1 MEEVNNNRLIAII
14 LGLIGGI
21 IGTTPWVL
29 IYVYGNMIVAILA
42 VFIAMAAWKGY
53 KLAKGKVDKYVPTII
68 VIISLISITVATF
81 IIIPALL
88 LLKEGHAVNVNAI
101 KQLYEYNSFARA
113 ISGDYIISIIFT
125 LLGISG
131 VISNMKNHV
140 ETGKDINLLSYTTI
154 TDEEKT
160 IIREAFEK
168 IDAFEKYNAKPK
180 SLILE
185 QLKDNDKILLNKF
198 INRGIVRRYKGNYY
212 YSDKF
217 ANNPD
222 KERIKSSFKLVLYVF
237 IILIII
243 TIIGSLLS
251 SKNSN
256 NDDNNNT
263 YEDEIITYNEVIQD
277 NIIKYNVPSNFIEV
291 EKYRKERTY
300 YYTPKIDK
308 TGYSGIISA
317 SYGTTDYT
325 LDEYNEFKQLLKET
339 YVDTKDKDVIS
350 SKMNEFTN
358 SNSYKVI
365 EIITE
370 YQDETYPCTEYMY
383 YIVNE
388 KFYGLIYLTDY
399 YSKYVK
405 NIKEV
410 AYSMVDKF
418 DFIEGDVTYE

>member
-14 LGLIGGI
+14 ISLIGGI
-21 IGTTPWVL
+21 IGTIPWVL
-29 IYVYGNMIVAILA
+29 VYVYGNMIVAILA

-68 VIISLISITVATF
+68 VIISLISITIATF

-88 LLKEGHAVNVNAI
+88 LLKEGNSVDINAI

-131 VISNMKNHV
+131 VISNMKNQV

-154 TDEEKT
+154 TEEEKT

-168 IDAFEKYNAKPK
+168 VDAFEKDNAKPK
-180 SLILE
+180 ALIIE
-185 QLKDNDKILLNKF
+185 RLKDNDIVLLNKF

-237 IILIII
+237 IVLIII

-251 SKNSN
+251 
-256 NDDNNNT
+256 DNNNNNNDNNI
-263 YEDEIITYNEVIQD
+263 YEDETITLNEVIQD
-277 NIIKYNVPSNFIEV
+277 NIIKYNVPSNFIKV

-317 SYGTTDYT
+317 SYGATDYS
-325 LDEYNEFKQLLKET
+325 LEEYDEFKQILKET
-339 YVDTKDKDVIS
+339 YIDTDAKDVIS
-350 SKMNEFTN
+350 SEMKEFTN
-358 SNSYKVI
+358 RNGYKVV

-383 YIVNE
+383 YIVND
-388 KFYGLIYLTDY
+388 KSYGLIYLTDY

-405 NIKEV
+405 DIKEV
-410 AYSMVDKF
+410 AYNMVDKF

>member
-1 MEEVNNNRLIAII
+1 
-14 LGLIGGI
+14 
-21 IGTTPWVL
+21 
-29 IYVYGNMIVAILA
+29 
-42 VFIAMAAWKGY
+42 
-53 KLAKGKVDKYVPTII
+53 
-68 VIISLISITVATF
+68 
-81 IIIPALL
+81 
-88 LLKEGHAVNVNAI
+88 
-101 KQLYEYNSFARA
+101 
-113 ISGDYIISIIFT
+113 
-125 LLGISG
+125 
-131 VISNMKNHV
+131 MKNQV

-154 TDEEKT
+154 TEEEKT

-168 IDAFEKYNAKPK
+168 VDAFEKYNAKPK
-180 SLILE
+180 VLILE

-222 KERIKSSFKLVLYVF
+222 RERIKSSFKLVLYVF

-243 TIIGSLLS
+243 AIVGSIFS
-251 SKNSN
+251 DKNN
-256 NDDNNNT
+256 NDDDINI
-263 YEDEIITYNEVIQD
+263 YEEENITLNEVIQD

-317 SYGTTDYT
+317 SYGVTDYT
-325 LDEYNEFKQLLKET
+325 IDEYDEFKQILKET
-339 YVDTKDKDVIS
+339 YIDTDAEDVIS
-350 SKMNEFTN
+350 SEMKEFTN
-358 SNSYKVI
+358 RNGYKVV

-388 KFYGLIYLTDY
+388 KSYGLIYLTDY

-410 AYSMVDKF
+410 AYNMVDKF

>member
-1 MEEVNNNRLIAII
+1 MEEVNNNRLIATIFS
-14 LGLIGGI
+14 LIGGI
-21 IGTTPWVL
+21 IGTIPWVL

-68 VIISLISITVATF
+68 VIISLISITIATF

-88 LLKEGHAVNVNAI
+88 LLKEGNSVDINTI
-101 KQLYEYNSFARA
+101 KQLYEYKSFARA

-131 VISNMKNHV
+131 VISNMKNQV
-140 ETGKDINLLSYTTI
+140 ETGKEINLLSYTTI
-154 TDEEKT
+154 TEEEKT

-185 QLKDNDKILLNKF
+185 QLKDNDIILLNKF

-222 KERIKSSFKLVLYVF
+222 KERVKSSFKLVLYVF

-243 TIIGSLLS
+243 AIIGSLLS
-251 SKNSN
+251 
-256 NDDNNNT
+256 DNNNNNNDNNI
-263 YEDEIITYNEVIQD
+263 YEDETITLNEVIQD

-317 SYGTTDYT
+317 SYGTTDYS
-325 LDEYNEFKQLLKET
+325 LDEYDEFKQILKET
-339 YVDTKDKDVIS
+339 YIDIDAEDVIS
-350 SKMNEFTN
+350 SEMKEFTN
-358 SNSYKVI
+358 GNGYKVV
-365 EIITE
+365 EITTE

-388 KFYGLIYLTDY
+388 KSYGLIYLTDY

-405 NIKEV
+405 NIREV
-410 AYSMVDKF
+410 AYNMVDKF

>member
-1 MEEVNNNRLIAII
+1 MEEVNNNRLIATIFS
-14 LGLIGGI
+14 LIGGI
-21 IGTTPWVL
+21 IGTIPWVL

-68 VIISLISITVATF
+68 VIISLISITIATF

-88 LLKEGHAVNVNAI
+88 LLKEGNSVDINTI
-101 KQLYEYNSFARA
+101 KQLYEYKSFARA

-131 VISNMKNHV
+131 VISNMKNQV
-140 ETGKDINLLSYTTI
+140 ETGKEINLLSYTTI
-154 TDEEKT
+154 TEEEKT

-185 QLKDNDKILLNKF
+185 QLKDNDIILLNKF

-222 KERIKSSFKLVLYVF
+222 KERVKSSFKLVLYVF

-243 TIIGSLLS
+243 AIIGSLLS
-251 SKNSN
+251 
-256 NDDNNNT
+256 DNNNNNNDNNI
-263 YEDEIITYNEVIQD
+263 YEDETITLNEVIQD

-317 SYGTTDYT
+317 SYGTTDYS
-325 LDEYNEFKQLLKET
+325 LDEYDEFKQILKET
-339 YVDTKDKDVIS
+339 YIDIGAEDVIS
-350 SKMNEFTN
+350 SEMKEFTN
-358 SNSYKVI
+358 GNGYKVV
-365 EIITE
+365 EITTE

-388 KFYGLIYLTDY
+388 KSYGLIYLTDY

-405 NIKEV
+405 NIREV
-410 AYSMVDKF
+410 AYNMVDKF

>member
-14 LGLIGGI
+14 ISLIGGI
-21 IGTTPWVL
+21 IGTIPWVL
-29 IYVYGNMIVAILA
+29 VYVYGNMIVAILA
-42 VFIAMAAWKGY
+42 VFVAMAAWKGY

-68 VIISLISITVATF
+68 VIISLISITIATF

-88 LLKEGHAVNVNAI
+88 LLKEGQTANVNTI

-131 VISNMKNHV
+131 VISNMKNQV

-154 TDEEKT
+154 TEEEKT
-160 IIREAFEK
+160 IIRGAFEK
-168 IDAFEKYNAKPK
+168 VDAFEKYNAKPK
-180 SLILE
+180 VLILE
-185 QLKDNDKILLNKF
+185 QLKDNDRVLLNKF

-222 KERIKSSFKLVLYVF
+222 KERVKSSFKLVLYVF

-243 TIIGSLLS
+243 AIVGSIFS
-251 SKNSN
+251 DKNN
-256 NDDNNNT
+256 NDDDINI
-263 YEDEIITYNEVIQD
+263 YEEENITLNEVIQD

-317 SYGTTDYT
+317 SYGVTDYSI
-325 LDEYNEFKQLLKET
+325 DEYDEFKQILKET
-339 YVDTKDKDVIS
+339 YIDTDAEDVIS
-350 SKMNEFTN
+350 SEMKEFTN
-358 SNSYKVI
+358 RNGYKVV

-388 KFYGLIYLTDY
+388 KSYGLIYLTDY

-405 NIKEV
+405 DIKEV
-410 AYSMVDKF
+410 AYNMVDKF

>member
-14 LGLIGGI
+14 ISLIGGI
-21 IGTTPWVL
+21 IGTIPWVL
-29 IYVYGNMIVAILA
+29 VYVYGNMIVAILA

-68 VIISLISITVATF
+68 VIISLISITIATF

-88 LLKEGHAVNVNAI
+88 LLKEGNSVDINAI

-131 VISNMKNHV
+131 VISNMKNQV

-154 TDEEKT
+154 TEEEKT

-168 IDAFEKYNAKPK
+168 VDAFEKDNAKPK
-180 SLILE
+180 ALIIE
-185 QLKDNDKILLNKF
+185 RLKDNDIVLLNKF

-237 IILIII
+237 IVLIII

-251 SKNSN
+251 
-256 NDDNNNT
+256 DNNNNNNDNNI
-263 YEDEIITYNEVIQD
+263 YEDETITLNEVIQD
-277 NIIKYNVPSNFIEV
+277 NIIKYNVPSNFIKV

-317 SYGTTDYT
+317 SYGATDYS
-325 LDEYNEFKQLLKET
+325 LEEYDEFKQILKET
-339 YVDTKDKDVIS
+339 YIDTDAEDVIS
-350 SKMNEFTN
+350 SEMKEFTN
-358 SNSYKVI
+358 RNGYKVV

-383 YIVNE
+383 YIVND
-388 KFYGLIYLTDY
+388 KSYGLIYLTDY

-410 AYSMVDKF
+410 AYNMVDKF

>member
-1 MEEVNNNRLIAII
+1 
-14 LGLIGGI
+14 
-21 IGTTPWVL
+21 
-29 IYVYGNMIVAILA
+29 
-42 VFIAMAAWKGY
+42 
-53 KLAKGKVDKYVPTII
+53 
-68 VIISLISITVATF
+68 
-81 IIIPALL
+81 
-88 LLKEGHAVNVNAI
+88 
-101 KQLYEYNSFARA
+101 
-113 ISGDYIISIIFT
+113 
-125 LLGISG
+125 
-131 VISNMKNHV
+131 MKNQV
-140 ETGKDINLLSYTTI
+140 ETGKEINLLSYTTI
-154 TDEEKT
+154 TEEEKT

-185 QLKDNDKILLNKF
+185 QLKDNDIILLNKF

-222 KERIKSSFKLVLYVF
+222 KERVKSSFKLVLYVF

-243 TIIGSLLS
+243 AIIGSLLS
-251 SKNSN
+251 
-256 NDDNNNT
+256 DNNNNNNDNNI
-263 YEDEIITYNEVIQD
+263 YEDETITLNEVIQD

-317 SYGTTDYT
+317 SYGTTDYS
-325 LDEYNEFKQLLKET
+325 LDEYDEFKQILKET
-339 YVDTKDKDVIS
+339 YIDIDAEDVIS
-350 SKMNEFTN
+350 SEMKEFTN
-358 SNSYKVI
+358 GDGYKVV
-365 EIITE
+365 EITTE

-388 KFYGLIYLTDY
+388 KSYGLIYLTDY

-405 NIKEV
+405 NIREV
-410 AYSMVDKF
+410 AYNMVDKF
-418 DFIEGDVTYE
+418 DFIEGDVNYE